1 MPTPAPGSAAA
12 RTRADSP
19 DVPLAQEQRQM
30 ARNRIER
37 AAWSVLADR
46 GLVATVEEV
55 AREAQVSIRT
65 VFRHYGTR
73 DHMIASALR
82 AQLYHYGESLPLPE
96 PDAALE
102 LWLPELLVEV
112 HRLNAEMGRAYWE
125 LASSF
130 DTLSG
135 ELAEVAAER
144 HIGRK
149 RVVSAVT
156 KGAWNLAGGRGRY
169 PRWLLDAFAVHL
181 SAFATRSLVADFE
194 RTVEEVSAMSARVLL
209 MAVRVA
215 ADPVELSLMTPSES

>member
-1 MPTPAPGSAAA
+1 MVTPAPASAAPG
-12 RTRADSP
+12 TRENGP
-19 DVPLAQEQRQM
+19 RVPLAQEQRQM
-30 ARNRIER
+30 ARDRIER

-55 AREAQVSIRT
+55 AREAKVSIRT

-82 AQLYHYGESLPLPE
+82 AQLHHYGESLPVPE
-96 PDAALE
+96 PGATLE
-102 LWLPELLVEV
+102 VWLPELLVEV

-125 LASSF
+125 LASAV

-144 HIGRK
+144 LNGRK
-149 RVVSAVT
+149 RLVAAVT
-156 KGAWNLAGGRGRY
+156 RGAWDLAGGLGRY

-181 SAFATRSLVADFE
+181 SAFATRSLVADFD
-194 RTVEEVSAMSARVLL
+194 RTADEVSAMSAQVLL
-209 MAVRVA
+209 MAVRAA
-215 ADPVELSLMTPSES
+215 ADPVELSLVTPARS